1 MDFLGVA
8 VESWSFRVN
17 LCWTV
22 WIKTSHVQAK
32 CWRSDYT
39 GGNLI
44 VIIVWPILRKKSL
57 PKTWVNFRKSWP
69 FLFLVCF
76 RYPSGA
82 FLTSIPGFTLFS
94 REIIERK
101 CTSRK
106 WTICSDIEQMIFTK
120 QFWCT
125 LGRFSNDREILWHE
139 HEQSNKRTRSNQWR
153 KARLNFGRF

>member
-8 VESWSFRVN
+8 VESWRSRVN

-22 WIKTSHVQAK
+22 WIKASHVQAK

-76 RYPSGA
+76 P
-82 FLTSIPGFTLFS
+82 LSIWCFS
-94 REIIERK
+94 DFH
-101 CTSRK
+101 SRFH
-106 WTICSDIEQMIFTK
+106 SIFTRNYWK
-120 QFWCT
+120 KMHIEEM
-125 LGRFSNDREILWHE
+125 NYMLWHWTDDIYE
-139 HEQSNKRTRSNQWR
+139 TILVYLRAIFEWPWNFVASTRTKQETNS
-153 KARLNFGRF
+153 K

>member
-76 RYPSGA
+76 P
-82 FLTSIPGFTLFS
+82 LSIWCFSDFYSRFHSTFT
-94 REIIERK
+94 RNYWKKIHIEEMNYMLWH
-101 CTSRK
+101 
-106 WTICSDIEQMIFTK
+106 WTDDIYETILVYLRAIFEWPWNFVAWTRTK
-120 QFWCT
+120 QQT
-125 LGRFSNDREILWHE
+125 NS
-139 HEQSNKRTRSNQWR
+139 K
-153 KARLNFGRF
+153 